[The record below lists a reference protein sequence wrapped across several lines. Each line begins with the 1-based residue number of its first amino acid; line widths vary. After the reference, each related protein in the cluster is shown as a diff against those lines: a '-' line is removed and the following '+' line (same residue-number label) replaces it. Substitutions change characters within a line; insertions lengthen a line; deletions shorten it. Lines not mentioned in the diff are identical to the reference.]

1 MKVTVEMVARAM
13 GASPQFIRR
22 GLQQGVF
29 PWGYAVKGSG
39 RWIYW
44 INAERFKEITGLRL

>member
-1 MKVTVEMVARAM
+1 MKVTVEMVARVM

-44 INAERFKEITGLRL
+44 INAERFKEITGLKL